1 VRTYTD
7 AVPPLP
13 ATPLVTYFEP
23 CERWARVAMPAFSV
37 GDSTPHPMAIR
48 AADALWRRLEMAP
61 PRYEGKM
68 FGVLVVADRDGRVGY
83 TCGFSGMLDGQW
95 HRPGFVPPA
104 FHVEA
109 RDAFWPAGEAEL
121 GVATAALE
129 TARDDREGRAQQHAL
144 EALRRR
150 HAAERD
156 ALRTLHR
163 HRRNERA
170 AARAALTDT
179 DAGVAYA
186 RHALDQA
193 SRGDTADFRRL
204 AAVHRAAASAL
215 ESVVDARDRRIAA
228 LEQRRA
234 NRSREL
240 QQQMH
245 DGYVFANARGERR
258 SLPALFAPAVPPG
271 GAGDCAAPKLLAHA
285 FANGLS
291 PIALAERWWG
301 PPPSSG
307 GRLAGSFYPPCRGKC
322 GPILAHM
329 LDGLDRERGPIFGRA
344 VVAPDEPR
352 LVFEDDW
359 LIVVDKPCDL
369 LAVPGRDPDLADS
382 VLIRLRKRYPGATGP
397 LLVHRLDLQTSGLLV
412 AAKDAA
418 THAHLQHQ
426 FAARLVGKRYAAW
439 LDGELAGDRGV
450 VELPLRV
457 DLDDRPRQIVDHV
470 HGKPARTEWYVLE
483 RRAGRT
489 RVVLLPRTGRTHQ
502 LRVHAAHPA
511 GLGAPIVGDPLYGRP
526 EGRLLLHA
534 EQLRFVHPHSGRPVI
549 VRSPAPF

>member
-1 VRTYTD
+1 MS
-7 AVPPLP
+7 ALP
-13 ATPLVTYFEP
+13 TRSLVTYFEP
-23 CERWARVAMPAFSV
+23 SERWARGDVPAFTV
-37 GDSTPHPMAIR
+37 GDHTPHPMAVR

-61 PRYEGKM
+61 PRNEGKM

-95 HRPGFVPPA
+95 DQPGFVPPA
-104 FHVEA
+104 FDAEA

-121 GVATAALE
+121 GAATAALE
-129 TARDDREGRAQQHAL
+129 AVRVDREGQAEQHAL
-144 EALRRR
+144 EALRRH

-156 ALRTLHR
+156 ALRALHR
-163 HRRNERA
+163 RRRDERA
-170 AARAALTDT
+170 AARAALDCAD
-179 DAGVAYA
+179 DAAVHA

-193 SRGDTADFRRL
+193 SRGDAAERRRL
-204 AAVHRAAASAL
+204 AAAHEAATAAL
-215 ESVVDARDRRIAA
+215 EALVAAHDQRIAT

-234 NRSREL
+234 DRSREL
-240 QQQMH
+240 QQRVH
-245 DGYVFANARGERR
+245 DSYVFASVRGERR
-258 SLPALFAPAVPPG
+258 SLTALFAPAVPPS

-301 PPPSSG
+301 PPPLSG

-329 LDGLDRERGPIFGRA
+329 LDGLAREVEPVFGRT
-344 VVAPDEPR
+344 VVDPDEPR

-359 LIVVDKPCDL
+359 LIVVDKPCEL
-369 LAVPGRDPDLADS
+369 LTVPGRTPDLADS
-382 VLIRLRKRYPGATGP
+382 VLSRLRKRYPLATGP

-412 AAKDAA
+412 AAKDAV
-418 THAHLQHQ
+418 THARLQQQ

-439 LDGELAGDRGV
+439 LDGELACDRGV

-470 HGKPARTEWYVLE
+470 HGKAARTEWYVVE

-511 GLGAPIVGDPLYGRP
+511 GLGAPIVGDLLYGRP
-526 EGRLLLHA
+526 DRRLLLHA
-534 EQLRFVHPHSGRPVI
+534 EQLHFAHPHGGHPLI

>member
-1 VRTYTD
+1 
-7 AVPPLP
+7 
-13 ATPLVTYFEP
+13 
-23 CERWARVAMPAFSV
+23 
-37 GDSTPHPMAIR
+37 
-48 AADALWRRLEMAP
+48 
-61 PRYEGKM
+61 M
-68 FGVLVVADRDGRVGY
+68 FGVLVVADRDRRLGY

-95 HRPGFVPPA
+95 DQPGFVPPA
-104 FHVEA
+104 FDTEA

-121 GVATAALE
+121 GAATAALE
-129 TARDDREGRAQQHAL
+129 AARVDREGQAQRHAL
-144 EALRRR
+144 EAVRRQ
-150 HAAERD
+150 HAAEAD
-156 ALRTLHR
+156 ALRALHR
-163 HRRNERA
+163 HRRDERA
-170 AARAALTDT
+170 AARAALDRAD
-179 DAGVAYA
+179 DAAPYV

-193 SRGDTADFRRL
+193 SRGDTAEQRRL
-204 AAVHRAAASAL
+204 AAVHEAAASAL
-215 ESVVDARDRRIAA
+215 ESLVAARDRGIAM

-234 NRSREL
+234 HRSREL
-240 QQQMH
+240 QQRMH

-258 SLPALFAPAVPPG
+258 SVTALFAPAVPPS

-301 PPPSSG
+301 PPPVSG
-307 GRLAGSFYPPCRGKC
+307 GRLAGSFHPPCRGKC

-329 LDGLDRERGPIFGRA
+329 LDGLAREVAPVFGRT
-344 VVAPDEPR
+344 VVDPDEPR

-359 LIVVDKPCDL
+359 LIVVDKPCEL
-369 LAVPGRDPDLADS
+369 LTVPGRSPDLADS
-382 VLIRLRKRYPGATGP
+382 VLTRLRKRYPLATGP

-412 AAKDAA
+412 AAKDAV
-418 THAHLQHQ
+418 THAHLQQQ

-439 LDGELAGDRGV
+439 LDGELACDRGV

-470 HGKPARTEWYVLE
+470 HGRPARTEWYVIE

-526 EGRLLLHA
+526 DRRLLLHA
-534 EQLRFVHPHSGRPVI
+534 EQLHFVHPHSGHPVI

>member
-1 VRTYTD
+1 M
-7 AVPPLP
+7 
-13 ATPLVTYFEP
+13 
-23 CERWARVAMPAFSV
+23 RWARADMPAFSV
-37 GDSTPHPMAIR
+37 GDSAPHPMAVR
-48 AADALWRRLEMAP
+48 AADALWCRLESAP
-61 PRYEGKM
+61 PRDEGKM

-95 HRPGFVPPA
+95 DQPGFVPPA
-104 FHVEA
+104 FDVEA

-121 GVATAALE
+121 GATTAALE
-129 TARDDREGRAQQHAL
+129 AARVDPEGQAQRHAL
-144 EALRRR
+144 DALRRH

-156 ALRTLHR
+156 ALRALHR
-163 HRRNERA
+163 RRRDERA
-170 AARAALTDT
+170 AARAALAGAD
-179 DAGVAYA
+179 DAAAHA

-193 SRGDTADFRRL
+193 SRGDAAERRRL
-204 AAVHRAAASAL
+204 AAAHAAAASAL
-215 ESVVDARDRRIAA
+215 ETLVAARDRRIAA
-228 LEQRRA
+228 LEQHRA
-234 NRSREL
+234 DRSREL
-240 QQQMH
+240 QQRVH

-258 SLPALFAPAVPPG
+258 SLTALFAPAVAPS

-301 PPPSSG
+301 PPPLSG

-329 LDGLDRERGPIFGRA
+329 FDGLTREASPVFGRA
-344 VVAPDEPR
+344 AVHPDEPR

-359 LIVVDKPCDL
+359 LIVVDKPCEL
-369 LAVPGRDPDLADS
+369 LTVPGRTTDLADS
-382 VLIRLRKRYPGATGP
+382 VLTRLRKRYPLATGP

-412 AAKDAA
+412 AAKDVV
-418 THAHLQHQ
+418 THAHLQRQ
-426 FAARLVGKRYAAW
+426 FAARLVGKRYTAW
-439 LDGELAGDRGV
+439 LDGTIARDRGV

-457 DLDDRPRQIVDHV
+457 DLDDRPRQIVDPI
-470 HGKPARTEWYVLE
+470 HGKPARTDWYVIE

-489 RVVLLPRTGRTHQ
+489 RVALLPRTGRTHQ

-511 GLGAPIVGDPLYGRP
+511 GIGAPIVGDLLYGRP
-526 EGRLLLHA
+526 DHRLLLHA
-534 EQLRFVHPHSGRPVI
+534 EQLRFAHPHDGRPLI